1 MADENNHM
9 DENNNNNSKLWHYI
23 RRVLFIWFVSK
34 SLSYFIGLGIGN
46 GSVTNPPPITS
57 PHSPLTPKHVTSLW
71 DTHTNM
77 DLYIKLS
84 TLDHPDI
91 TSNDDDDE
99 STLPHL
105 LWENIHYGDW
115 KLHREATLDL
125 HLPPSVT
132 HHNHSLY
139 ADFYLYKHGS
149 LLNSSDSNFDPLSL
163 VHSRKPLI
171 RYLPK
176 QKERKQVN
184 LLEGDSEVDNTDDVI
199 NQSQQSIQPLY
210 TPYYHPSLPLNMIQD
225 TSMKIPYTSSPP
237 PTRSY
242 ISLDPSNSYH
252 YPILYPNDLWL
263 LRNQLIEINSTTTC
277 LPLTITLDSLTF
289 FKFNLYAN
297 INDGIERS
305 SQQQGTAGELDE
317 FKRMILET
325 NPYFL
330 ALTMLVTLLHTL
342 FEFLAFKSDVS
353 HWRDENHDMVGV
365 SLNSILAN
373 IAVQLII
380 LLYLL
385 DNNDNASWTI
395 IGGQGVGLVIEMW
408 KVTKAVDVGVMRS
421 ENRWLPHI
429 RWSDK
434 KQLTAEEKK
443 SREYDTLAFK
453 YVSWV
458 MIPILLA
465 YTIYSLLYDTHR
477 GWYSFVVS
485 TLTSFVYAF
494 GFVQLIPQLIIN
506 YKLKSVA
513 HMPGRAMVYKTLSTV
528 IDDLFSFIIKMP
540 LLHRLS
546 CFRDD
551 VVFII
556 YLYQRWI
563 YAVDP
568 DRLNEYGQATDEKV
582 NKVNGASKV
591 ESKKDQ

>member
-1 MADENNHM
+1 
-9 DENNNNNSKLWHYI
+9 
-23 RRVLFIWFVSK
+23 
-34 SLSYFIGLGIGN
+34 
-46 GSVTNPPPITS
+46 
-57 PHSPLTPKHVTSLW
+57 
-71 DTHTNM
+71 
-77 DLYIKLS
+77 
-84 TLDHPDI
+84 
-91 TSNDDDDE
+91 
-99 STLPHL
+99 
-105 LWENIHYGDW
+105 
-115 KLHREATLDL
+115 
-125 HLPPSVT
+125 
-132 HHNHSLY
+132 
-139 ADFYLYKHGS
+139 
-149 LLNSSDSNFDPLSL
+149 
-163 VHSRKPLI
+163 
-171 RYLPK
+171 
-176 QKERKQVN
+176 
-184 LLEGDSEVDNTDDVI
+184 
-199 NQSQQSIQPLY
+199 
-210 TPYYHPSLPLNMIQD
+210 
-225 TSMKIPYTSSPP
+225 
-237 PTRSY
+237 
-242 ISLDPSNSYH
+242 
-252 YPILYPNDLWL
+252 
-263 LRNQLIEINSTTTC
+263 
-277 LPLTITLDSLTF
+277 
-289 FKFNLYAN
+289 
-297 INDGIERS
+297 
-305 SQQQGTAGELDE
+305 
-317 FKRMILET
+317 MILET

-528 IDDLFSFIIKMP
+528 IDDLFSFIIKVCVVAVVYLSNITSQMP